1 MRDSIVNSEILAP
14 YAQALM
20 SLAES
25 HQLTDRFGQDVG
37 LLLDLLE
44 SSEELRQFLASPLV
58 QAESKKA
65 VLRQVVGEQ
74 AHPYVLR
81 FLMILVERGRIIF
94 LAGVCKQYQDLLRK
108 LNQTVLAEVTSAVEL
123 SADQENS
130 IRQRVIEITGARQVE
145 LANRLEPELIGGV
158 IIKVGS
164 QIIDASLRGQ
174 LRRIGMQLSSA
185 T

>member
-1 MRDSIVNSEILAP
+1 MRDSIVTSEILAP

-44 SSEELRQFLASPLV
+44 SSEELHQFLASPLV
-58 QAESKKA
+58 KAESKKA
-65 VLRQVVGEQ
+65 VLRQVAGDQ
-74 AHPYVLR
+74 IHDYVLR
-81 FLMILVERGRIIF
+81 FLMILVDRGRIIF
-94 LAGVCKQYQDLLRK
+94 LEGICKQYQELLRK
-108 LNQTVLAEVTSAVEL
+108 LNQTVLAEVTSAVDL
-123 SADQENS
+123 SDDQKAA

-145 LANRLEPELIGGV
+145 LASSLEPELIGGV

>member
-1 MRDSIVNSEILAP
+1 MRDSIVASEILAP

-20 SLAES
+20 SLAQS
-25 HQLTDRFGQDVG
+25 HQLADRFGQDVS
-37 LLLDLLE
+37 LLLELLE

-65 VLRQVVGEQ
+65 VLSQVSGDQVHE
-74 AHPYVLR
+74 YVLR
-81 FLMILVERGRIIF
+81 FLMILVDRGRIIF
-94 LAGVCKQYQDLLRK
+94 LEGICKQYQDLLRK
-108 LNQTVLAEVTSAVEL
+108 LNQTVLAEVTSAVDL
-123 SADQENS
+123 SDSQKDA
-130 IRQRVIEITGARQVE
+130 IRQQVVAITGAREVE
-145 LANRLEPELIGGV
+145 LATNLDAELIGGV

-185 T
+185 A